1 MKEVFQ
7 SGSLAAFKIKKAV
20 RFNQDVDELETTSS
34 TLDHQTGSNGDA
46 DEDDCS
52 ALCGKLKDIQRVKPI
67 IVEEIKCRSH
77 K

>member
-20 RFNQDVDELETTSS
+20 RFKQDVDELEMTRS
-34 TLDHQTGSNGDA
+34 TLDHLTGSNGDN
-46 DEDDCS
+46 CS
-52 ALCGKLKDIQRVKPI
+52 ALCHKPEDVQWVKPI
-67 IVEEIKCRSH
+67 IVEGIKCRLH